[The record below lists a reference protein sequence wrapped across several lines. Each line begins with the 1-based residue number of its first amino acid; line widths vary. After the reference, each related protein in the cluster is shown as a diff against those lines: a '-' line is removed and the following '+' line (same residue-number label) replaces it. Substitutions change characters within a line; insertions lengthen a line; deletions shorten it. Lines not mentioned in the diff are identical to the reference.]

1 MSDEHDSWFKDAFG
15 VDLGQSVQNLKDE
28 ASAAVGQAASTV
40 TQVVKGVQG
49 AVEGALDEVTGA
61 VTGVVKKVAG
71 AVSPSDAGG
80 AGGGSAGGT
89 GSFPLGGSVG
99 RGGKNAANDVRAVQT
114 ALGITADGQC
124 GGQTIAAIEAF
135 QKNMGQAK
143 PDGRVDAGGA
153 TEQALSGG
161 AKPSVA
167 AALADAPPSEAD
179 DSGSLFD
186 KAVQGAKGLVGDLGD
201 LGGKLLPDTPGVPD
215 DPNDVRNDLTLGG
228 LSLSLDNLSSDQ
240 VDAAN
245 QFLSAH
251 GFVATHARG
260 TGTVFDNYDP
270 VLEGKPSS
278 VDDVARALAGEI
290 KPRPLQNPAEGLK
303 TLVKERYGQLVQ
315 QAIKAADERQ
325 KRIVQN
331 GAKVDADVSREDA
344 KKDLIAFLDKVLAA
358 QGGQD
363 LRVTEPVRLAGQAIA
378 RGLSGS
384 DIAIATLL
392 QGKSL
397 PGKPAELASAIARL
411 LPPSVP
417 RSNVEALDRIPVK
430 EPTNT
435 QPQSLA
441 AVLGAVLLKDLERI
455 IKVLPKSL
463 QDTVRKGVEDAVA
476 AGVVAIVT
484 QAMTDS
490 PLDETAK
497 KEVKAIVEAAI
508 KRKANEPPLDRK
520 QGTDGSPD
528 ARDRPPSVLPPA
540 PEAPDEENFKTPE
553 IDLPEGTPKKAGSD
567 K

>member
-71 AVSPSDAGG
+71 AVLPSDAGG
-80 AGGGSAGGT
+80 AGGESAGGT

-135 QKNMGQAK
+135 QKNMGQSK

-153 TEQALSGG
+153 TEHALSGG

-201 LGGKLLPDTPGVPD
+201 LGGQLLPDTPGVPD

-430 EPTNT
+430 ESTNT

-441 AVLGAVLLKDLERI
+441 ALLGAVLLKDLERI

>member
-28 ASAAVGQAASTV
+28 ASAAVGQVASTV

-49 AVEGALDEVTGA
+49 AVEGTLDEVTGA
-61 VTGVVKKVAG
+61 VAGVVKKVAG
-71 AVSPSDAGG
+71 AVSPSGAGGAGG
-80 AGGGSAGGT
+80 AGGGAAGGT

-167 AALADAPPSEAD
+167 AAPADAPPSEAD
-179 DSGSLFD
+179 DSGSLLD
-186 KAVQGAKGLVGDLGD
+186 KAVQGAEDLVGD
-201 LGGKLLPDTPGVPD
+201 LGGKLLPDAPD

-245 QFLSAH
+245 RFLSAH

-325 KRIVQN
+325 KRILQN

-344 KKDLIAFLDKVLAA
+344 KKDLIAFLEKVLAA

-430 EPTNT
+430 ESTNT

-441 AVLGAVLLKDLERI
+441 ALLGAVLLKDLERI